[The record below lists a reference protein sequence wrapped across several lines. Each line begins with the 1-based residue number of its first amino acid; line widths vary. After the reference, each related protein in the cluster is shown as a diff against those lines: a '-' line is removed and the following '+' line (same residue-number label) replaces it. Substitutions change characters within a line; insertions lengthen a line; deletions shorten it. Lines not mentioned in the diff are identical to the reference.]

1 MTAAPEAAMPM
12 REPAN
17 VIGRVV
23 STDRKD
29 AVTGAVRND
38 WGGPT

>member
-1 MTAAPEAAMPM
+1 MPM

-23 STDRKD
+23 STDPKD
-29 AVTGAVRND
+29 ALTGPVRND
-38 WGGPT
+38 WGGPK